1 MGDQRSQEQ
10 IQYENAKNVAQ
21 WVIVR
26 NSRKNNKATTVL
38 LKNNGE
44 QKCYSTPI
52 PHVCNDGGK
61 EQRSKKATPNRLQTL
76 RSQTACMKR
85 PINIV

>member
-21 WVIVR
+21 CVIVR
-26 NSRKNNKATTVL
+26 NSRKNNKKTRVL

-44 QKCYSTPI
+44 QKCYSTPR
-52 PHVCNDGGK
+52 PHVCSGVEK
-61 EQRSKKATPNRLQTL
+61 EQRSQKATPNRLQTL
-76 RSQTACMKR
+76 RSQTACLKR
-85 PINIV
+85 PIENV